1 MGTSENTLGTLK
13 VQQPVLTY
21 PGAYRRITIELKA
34 HHLAV
39 NALLK
44 SNLVDEMDG
53 GALLGFDHDIPM
65 SKLHDPALHRI
76 LHKVMQKVFALLLVK
91 IRKPGGTV
99 IFANF
104 SKIIKD
110 TGKFDLVAAQAYCDC
125 LLKTLQTR

>member
-1 MGTSENTLGTLK
+1 MVQNLDDRYFGYLMIPDLGGIAEEDSSFADE

-21 PGAYRRITIELKA
+21 PGAYRRVTVELKV

-65 SKLHDPALHRI
+65 SKLHDPALRRI
-76 LHKVMQKVFALLLVK
+76 LHKDV
-91 IRKPGGTV
+91 
-99 IFANF
+99 
-104 SKIIKD
+104 
-110 TGKFDLVAAQAYCDC
+110 
-125 LLKTLQTR
+125 